1 MSGVVSWGGGTP
13 FIIPLAGGA
22 GELSYSFADGVEE
35 GPATFQAAPVP
46 EPSTLTLALLGAA
59 MGLGSRTWRGA
70 VGRGKAPAPRSSVR
84 ASDG

>member
-1 MSGVVSWGGGTP
+1 MVSWGGGTP